1 VGSTNRCARH
11 AQGRAASSGTD
22 TAGSLRI
29 DSVLIP
35 FDELARMANRTK
47 PSAVKRW
54 CQRQGIPWMPDADGR
69 PTTSEIAY
77 NEALMRGRPTRP
89 KYQ

>member
-1 VGSTNRCARH
+1 MV
-11 AQGRAASSGTD
+11 
-22 TAGSLRI
+22 
-29 DSVLIP
+29 IP
-35 FDELARMANRTK
+35 FEQLAKLANRKK

-54 CQRQGIPWMPDADGR
+54 CQERGILWLPDADGR

-77 NEALMRGRPTRP
+77 NEALQRSRGSRP

>member
-1 VGSTNRCARH
+1 MA
-11 AQGRAASSGTD
+11 
-22 TAGSLRI
+22 
-29 DSVLIP
+29 IP
-35 FDELARMANRTK
+35 FKELAKLADLQK

-54 CQRQGIPWMPDADGR
+54 CHERGILWIPDSKGR

-77 NEALMRGRPTRP
+77 HEAIQRGRATRP